1 MRTNDDCARNSRK
14 SPVVILLWPVFRR
27 LLLSPTSAL
36 LALAFLA
43 RTASAQQ
50 PRPLPVPPPTIEL
63 RPGVVITQSARVI
76 PRTYRL
82 APIRGADSAV
92 IVVRGDN
99 ITVDFT
105 GATIEGGDPR
115 LNPDVARGIAI
126 RVDSGRNVRII
137 GARIRGYRIGILAR
151 GTRNL
156 SLIGN
161 DLSYNWKPML
171 LSVVEHESLVD
182 WLSFHHNE
190 DDEWL
195 RYGAGAYLSDVD
207 GGEIRDNTVTQG
219 MNGLMLVRTK
229 GLRIWNNNFS
239 FNSGVGIGLY
249 RSSTDTVMHNR
260 LDYNVRGFSDR
271 FYRRGQD
278 AADLLMYEQSRNNI
292 VAYNSMTHGGDGVFL
307 WAGQSTMDSGN
318 GGASDNLFYG
328 NDFSFAIANGI
339 EATFSR
345 NTFIANYI
353 EGNEYGLWGGYSF
366 DSKIVGNRFVGNH
379 TGIAIEH
386 GQNNLIASN
395 IFSGDGTAL
404 TLWADSIAQSD
415 WGYPKHRDTRS
426 RTYEVNDNLFVRNR
440 VGVRASATNALTV
453 AKNQFLAV
461 DSAAVMHDST
471 RYTFIRNVIDSA
483 SPRAPVL
490 PRSLPVL
497 PRSLPLPPEF
507 ARLKPQPLRGGW
519 MPLRTDTATER
530 RPRSAIVINE
540 WGPYDYRSPILW
552 PTDSS
557 HEIPLRLRVLGPPG
571 DWRVTGQR
579 GIGIVSSMQGR
590 VGDIIAVTPRPDS
603 AGDWQLTVEYTGS
616 EIVSPRGERFARG
629 APYEFSYSRFE
640 PPINWRV
647 RFYTWNDSI
656 GDPRRSV
663 DTLAAFIRSQPLFAT
678 QVPRLDYEGFGAP
691 SPMTGKKF
699 ALEATGSVDLPA
711 GDFTLRTISDDAVR
725 VWVDGQLAV
734 DNWKQHESAV
744 DFVALDGGHHDLR
757 VQYYQ
762 LDSWY
767 ELKVDILRG
776 GDRSPGSPG
785 AHSAE

>member
-1 MRTNDDCARNSRK
+1 M
-14 SPVVILLWPVFRR
+14 FRR

-490 PRSLPVL
+490 PRSLP
-497 PRSLPLPPEF
+497 LPPEF

-579 GIGIVSSMQGR
+579 
-590 VGDIIAVTPRPDS
+590 
-603 AGDWQLTVEYTGS
+603 
-616 EIVSPRGERFARG
+616 
-629 APYEFSYSRFE
+629 
-640 PPINWRV
+640 
-647 RFYTWNDSI
+647 
-656 GDPRRSV
+656 
-663 DTLAAFIRSQPLFAT
+663 
-678 QVPRLDYEGFGAP
+678 
-691 SPMTGKKF
+691 
-699 ALEATGSVDLPA
+699 
-711 GDFTLRTISDDAVR
+711 
-725 VWVDGQLAV
+725 
-734 DNWKQHESAV
+734 
-744 DFVALDGGHHDLR
+744 
-757 VQYYQ
+757 
-762 LDSWY
+762 
-767 ELKVDILRG
+767 
-776 GDRSPGSPG
+776 
-785 AHSAE
+785 